1 MVRDPFRDDA
11 EPQLEPVLS
20 ALIDEDSR
28 TIICHLD
35 SPLTA
40 SELSEAADIPL
51 STTYRKLDRMVEAT
65 LLEELTEIRPGGRHT
80 TRYRVD
86 FEDVLISKEEECNFD
101 ISVSRPARTAD
112 ERLAYLW
119 TEVKKGV

>member
-1 MVRDPFRDDA
+1 MVRDPFREDA
-11 EPQLEPVLS
+11 EPELEPVLS
-20 ALIDEDSR
+20 SLVDEDSR
-28 TIICHLD
+28 TIICHLND
-35 SPLTA
+35 PLTA
-40 SELSEAADIPL
+40 GELSEAADIPL
-51 STTYRKLDRMVEAT
+51 STTYRKLDRMVDAS

-86 FEDVLISKEEECNFD
+86 FENVQVSLGEDCSFDVT
-101 ISVSRPARTAD
+101 VTRPARTAD